1 MANELAV
8 GDFAQRNP
16 ATRISNKL
24 DEYDRERF
32 IGMITEP
39 ERALADGEFYI
50 GWPSGFSVERGDH
63 LLPCEIGEGMHVESI
78 APIQAWARDRNFP
91 LLGLPKNGRHVP
103 LLALNDNEVMGEISV
118 TQVGKK
124 PLSFQIT
131 TCVGRM
137 ILDESWADTESMPEC
152 LDASARL
159 IHDRVRA
166 DDRSSKWGFAFGS
179 LQDCQFV
186 PD

>member
-8 GDFAQRNP
+8 GDFVQRNP
-16 ATRISNKL
+16 ATWISNEL
-24 DEYDRERF
+24 DEYGRGML
-32 IGMITEP
+32 IGTVTDP
-39 ERALADGEFYI
+39 EKHLAEGEFYI
-50 GWPSGFSVERGDH
+50 EWPRGFSVERWDH
-63 LLPCEIGEGMHVESI
+63 LLHCEMGKYVHVESI
-78 APIQAWARDRNFP
+78 APIQAWARERSFP
-91 LLGLPKNGRHVP
+91 LLGLPKNCRHVP
-103 LLALNDNEVMGEISV
+103 LLALNDNEVVGEISV
-118 TQVGKK
+118 TLVGKK

-137 ILDESWADTESMPEC
+137 ILDESWADTESIPEC

-159 IHDRVRA
+159 IHERVST